1 MLAHTVTVPSGQ
13 GAAGI
18 GPEGIGAEGI
28 AGGQVADDGGGAEGG
43 GGAGGGDAARGVAV
57 GAPVAVNA
65 STESAASPDLQSKI
79 ILFLVDIFGQAAS
92 FGSQCVSA
100 MNGRLCR

>member
-1 MLAHTVTVPSGQ
+1 MLRTLHKTKS
-13 GAAGI
+13 
-18 GPEGIGAEGI
+18 AELDV
-28 AGGQVADDGGGAEGG
+28 QR
-43 GGAGGGDAARGVAV
+43 DAARRLAEGKGDGAPQVARAVRRRARVAV

-65 STESAASPDLQSKI
+65 STESAASPDLHSKI